1 MAEEEGAKANEEVA
15 GAEKLK
21 LDMEESEYLAQ
32 TEKDEALKDEAL
44 AALDEDAAAEY
55 FANSARDEAIGTEE
69 EESSIIAQTQSEE
82 LLGESTGEELSANSM
97 RLDAE
102 SKEAKAEEKL
112 NGSLAHGTHAIGFAL
127 QSLVTAGLVIY
138 VVVMRFLFHVAV
150 PTIKRSFTSESQ
162 FTTLEVADKLLLLT
176 MHFTVVM
183 GTITL
188 LVGRLSFVGVAITSR
203 LKALAVLA
211 SAAGF
216 IESTGIH
223 SLNEA
228 CCGLMNGN
236 DVITISMAMVMS
248 FASNMAYLV
257 PVVLMECLILLSVFG
272 PSVFDQIHSTLV
284 GKQVS
289 LWSALLLAFAIRIK
303 FKRISMAK
311 SDQAKHK
318 TALESGVEEGYF
330 CGDERESLSALN
342 TNQVDQ
348 EYGSMEEIALL
359 HSSKSTEVNCRSVSS
374 SEKKITGWYQ
384 KFRQYWKSLQ
394 MPADLLVCSLM
405 AMQIYHSLPLL
416 KVLEPV
422 SKSFL
427 GVAASMHLPI
437 LVLVVIIL
445 LLSVHYMFVR

>member
-1 MAEEEGAKANEEVA
+1 
-15 GAEKLK
+15 
-21 LDMEESEYLAQ
+21 MEESEYLAQ

-55 FANSARDEAIGTEE
+55 FASSARDEAIGTEE
-69 EESSIIAQTQSEE
+69 EASSIIAQTQAEE

-102 SKEAKAEEKL
+102 SKEAKAEQKL

-150 PTIKRSFTSESQ
+150 PAIKRSFTSESKI
-162 FTTLEVADKLLLLT
+162 TTMEFADKLLLLA
-176 MHFTVVM
+176 MHFAVVM

-188 LVGRLSFVGVAITSR
+188 LVGRLSFGGVAITSR

-223 SLNEA
+223 SLTEA
-228 CCGLMNGN
+228 CCGIMNGN
-236 DVITISMAMVMS
+236 DGITIAMAMVIS
-248 FASNMAYLV
+248 FASNMVYLV
-257 PVVLMECLILLSVFG
+257 PVILMECLILLSVFG
-272 PSVFDQIHSTLV
+272 PTVFDQIHNTLV
-284 GKQVS
+284 GNQAM
-289 LWSALLLAFAIRIK
+289 LCFALLLAFVIRIQL
-303 FKRISMAK
+303 KRMSLAK
-311 SDQAKHK
+311 LDQTKHK
-318 TALESGVEEGYF
+318 HELESGVEEGYF
-330 CGDERESLSALN
+330 CGDERKSLSALN
-342 TNQVDQ
+342 TNDLDQ

-359 HSSKSTEVNCRSVSS
+359 HSSKSTEVNCRSVSL
-374 SEKKITGWYQ
+374 SEKKSTSCE
-384 KFRQYWKSLQ
+384 KFCGYWKSLQ

-427 GVAASMHLPI
+427 GVAASMHLPM

-445 LLSVHYMFVR
+445 LLSVHCMFVR